1 MLIAG
6 CTSYPPYAPPV
17 PPQDQQQLAN
27 QLELINRL
35 QQFTNSSYILGS
47 GDIIRISVDGKGP
60 LPHQLSI
67 DPQGTI
73 EYPPLGKFQADGL
86 TLEELAGRISHR
98 LAAGSDRRPKVTASI
113 AQYRNQHVYV
123 LGAVRTP
130 GVHPLPLDASL
141 LELIAQAGGPTPEA
155 SWIVLMITRSST
167 QENGDNH
174 AHDVKSILGNNAEG
188 LPQPAAMRFDLEELM
203 IGAITPP
210 LRLASGDII
219 YIPEGGYYYI
229 YGEVQRPG
237 RYRLERGTT
246 VIRAITHAGGATPFA
261 AQKRMTVWRYH
272 VHNDK
277 CGGELCLRGIARH
290 MITEPPREFRI
301 SLHDILQPGDVLVIP
316 GGFNF

>member
-1 MLIAG
+1 MLIVG
-6 CTSYPPYAPPV
+6 CTSHPPYAPPI

-27 QLELINRL
+27 QFELINRL
-35 QQFTNSSYILGS
+35 QQVTNSSYILGS
-47 GDIIRISVDGKGP
+47 GDIIRISVDGQKP
-60 LPHQLSI
+60 ATHQLSI

-73 EYPPLGKFQADGL
+73 EYPSLGKFQADGL
-86 TLEELAGRISHR
+86 TLEELAGRISYR
-98 LAAGSDRRPKVTASI
+98 LAAGSDRKPKVTASV

-123 LGAVRTP
+123 LGSVRTP
-130 GVHPLPLDASL
+130 GVHPLPPDASL

-155 SWIVLMITRSST
+155 SWIVLVITRSSI
-167 QENGDNH
+167 QEHGEQQAQDGKATHVNH
-174 AHDVKSILGNNAEG
+174 TEG

-203 IGAITPP
+203 IGAVTPQ
-210 LRLASGDII
+210 LRLASGDIL

-246 VIRAITHAGGATPFA
+246 VIRAITHAGGATAFA
-261 AQKRMTVWRYH
+261 SQKRMTVWRYH
-272 VHNDK
+272 VHNEK

-290 MITEPPREFRI
+290 MITEPPQEFRI
-301 SLHDILQPGDVLVIP
+301 SLHDILQPGDVIVVP